1 MVFALT
7 ASSGITTTLS
17 MLEEFVESVADMIHT
32 WVGTI
37 TTGGNEILLL
47 GAVIVPLVGIGIGAL
62 KRMLS
67 ARV

>member
-1 MVFALT
+1 MIVFAT
-7 ASSGITTTLS
+7 ASSGITTTLD
-17 MLEEFVESVADMIHT
+17 MLGEFVTKVADMVGT

-37 TTGGNEILLL
+37 THTGNEILLL
-47 GAVIVPLVGIGIGAL
+47 GAVLVPLVGIGIGAL